1 MILHTQQ
8 CYSQVSTRKEKH
20 MTDHR
25 KKLGSKIKKIREE
38 SSITREELS
47 ILTAINYNA
56 LMRIENGQSNPKLET
71 LVRITRFLGIEL
83 KELFEDEAH

>member
-1 MILHTQQ
+1 
-8 CYSQVSTRKEKH
+8 